1 MYSFVPNS
9 SLNHQDKIFFNLPF
23 DKKKVSDL
31 INWSFSKYGEKKT
44 VDLVEKLKSI
54 GYSHATSAGISLG
67 IDDLKIPADKKVF
80 VNEAE
85 QQLNF
90 TKQNFEKGHLT
101 TIESFGRV
109 IDTWN
114 KTSERIK
121 KQVIIDFKA
130 FDVLN
135 PVFMMAFSGARGN
148 ISQVRQLVGM
158 RGLMSDPQGK
168 IIDFPIQSNFREG
181 LTLTEYVISCYG
193 ARKGVVDTALRTAT
207 SGYLTRRLV
216 DVAQHVIVRYF
227 DCQTLDGIYLTTISH
242 GSKIILKLSQ
252 RIVGRV
258 LAKSIYSENNTLIAY
273 RNQDIT
279 TELASKITLHTSKV
293 FVRSTLTCKVKKK
306 YVCQLCY
313 GWSLAQNHLVPSG
326 EAVGIIAAQSIG
338 EPGTQ
343 LTMRTFHTGGV
354 FSGSVSEEI
363 RATHNGKVFFT
374 NSTPGKLVR
383 TAYGQIAFLTK
394 QDSFLFLSQITNN
407 DLLNSPIKY
416 QIPAYSLLF
425 VKQNQ
430 LVIKQQI
437 LAEVS
442 TFLNGENQSISSS
455 ETVYS
460 DFSGMISFSLNDTL
474 HKKYQTK
481 LESKSQ
487 QKPISESKLI
497 NTTKRKL
504 ISNSSE
510 FWVLSA
516 QSETFL
522 KPVNFY
528 CFNGDFIQ
536 YHANLYK
543 SNLKFVPEKKS
554 FEKYVN
560 NIQYYDYGQS
570 VNSEQ
575 LITEKYFRKN
585 NYFSVI
591 NHQKTDNIHDF
602 LMVNNQ
608 SDLTILLSDY
618 LPKTNGYGDRQLFKI
633 KFSKLEK
640 SNIALLLS
648 DSKRLCFTNF
658 NHGYRSSIFQF
669 KLNKKQ
675 FPKKSNLLKNFY
687 EKNKTQLNKTYS
699 IFENDHQNRFDLS
712 YVNINNQKFS
722 NHKKSSS
729 NEFIFC
735 SINDCKFDTFYYESK
750 FDDSELNPYCSS
762 LNYLNLV
769 SIESKQKILNNHL
782 VLPLKKLKETKNIN
796 NSKLKKLGK
805 YLNFINDYEKSESKQ
820 NRVLWFPSTQFD
832 QLQSKK
838 DQTFFKPDYTFKI
851 PFDRFLQFYN
861 RREIIFDYCNNNLL
875 LDGEFF
881 YTVLSA
887 STFYDQIFTLKKKAK
902 LVPKTLFNSPL
913 LNRNQ
918 SLSNSSVVLD
928 PYLLKVLNYKKGF
941 SLLNDSDWFYLDIQ
955 SFFKMD
961 YGQNKISYNSI
972 SASNDYQI
980 KQFFKVDR
988 FFVSKLK
995 FYNSFSFRQYDF
1007 QCQYKKSLIKSI
1019 EKFSNKSKLISSSYL
1034 DYETLII
1041 SHGAI
1046 LKQLVKFENT
1056 YNGKD
1061 HEKLNFHTEK
1071 LNNIMYEN
1079 LDLNFTNEKIKT
1091 FQSYLNFNQF
1101 FVKSIPNDFFYE
1113 KWIKEYTLQNSS
1125 LKFQLQNTFKIAI
1138 QNRSVLGVDSLFS
1151 KQMTNLLNN
1160 NEFQLKQYDLKSSK
1174 LQNTT
1179 KHYWVI
1185 PYDLDLYY
1193 YHNKLTSHES
1203 LTYLDIIFPK
1213 VPIFTQIHRLVTNYE
1228 TIHSKIQLSLDTWN
1242 YQSQNHL
1249 LSQNSKWDSMLS
1261 KTVKFDRDSLD
1272 GFNEFILELKFKL
1285 IAQIEMDKKAL
1296 FLSHMKKKK
1305 SFSYVHIGHDLIDDK
1320 AKKFDDFSINIKKFS
1335 IFFRVYH
1342 FDMTKL
1348 CLVKHTVLE
1357 GINYHETFN
1366 QNCQKFKFYSKL
1378 VNLKALKLPII
1389 KTFSL
1394 DIDHILNN
1402 GYQTNCGK
1410 KRNIILPGTFNFY
1423 FNNTCRY
1430 QPKLKFKHEIEKSQ
1444 KDHNMNFSVS
1454 YYNWIGIGFKTQFKT
1469 NRNSKTSNKLTLICN
1484 ASQFL
1489 VISKVTQYYV
1499 SNLQCVT
1506 LMKNLNINQQSEQL
1520 LKFQKEKFIY
1530 NLLTKHFKL
1539 NSSFKYSK
1547 KYSGR
1552 FLNNETFPLPKPQWS
1567 LMKFSNDVSKTN
1579 IYPNFS
1585 KLLTKKNTNMF
1596 PMHLVQYH
1604 LDIPQSLINIFKF
1617 SHCVSNHF
1625 QFDYEKS
1632 SIKYKQIEKLKS
1644 DSSQLQGE
1652 VIFAKSNNFFNT
1664 DLNQYT
1670 KGPLPKMYV
1679 LTDADLMSWDLNG
1692 QSNQSCKVKL
1702 GQYVR
1707 YGTKVIKGNGITQ
1720 SGIVISKTKDKLVM
1734 RKAKPFLLASN
1745 GDCSLSHGDFVNS
1758 QSPLLTLSYKTLKN
1772 DDIVQGIPKIE
1783 QLFEARE
1790 NMKNDHSL
1798 NSLVKKQFE
1807 LYKES
1812 YTKQDAVRKSVKY
1825 IQQYIIDGIQ
1835 YVYQSQGVN
1844 ISDKHVEIIVK
1855 QMTSKVKIISPGNT
1869 GLFTGDIVDLDWAE
1883 LVNRALDYENNDNEN
1898 KKSEYEPIVLGITK
1912 ASLETEGFLS
1922 AASFQETIKI
1932 LSQAAYFKKRDFL
1945 RGLKENV
1952 ILGHLLPAGTGL
1964 FSTT

>member
-608 SDLTILLSDY
+608 
-618 LPKTNGYGDRQLFKI
+618 
-633 KFSKLEK
+633 
-640 SNIALLLS
+640 
-648 DSKRLCFTNF
+648 
-658 NHGYRSSIFQF
+658 
-669 KLNKKQ
+669 
-675 FPKKSNLLKNFY
+675 
-687 EKNKTQLNKTYS
+687 
-699 IFENDHQNRFDLS
+699 
-712 YVNINNQKFS
+712 
-722 NHKKSSS
+722 
-729 NEFIFC
+729 
-735 SINDCKFDTFYYESK
+735 
-750 FDDSELNPYCSS
+750 
-762 LNYLNLV
+762 
-769 SIESKQKILNNHL
+769 
-782 VLPLKKLKETKNIN
+782 
-796 NSKLKKLGK
+796 
-805 YLNFINDYEKSESKQ
+805 
-820 NRVLWFPSTQFD
+820 
-832 QLQSKK
+832 
-838 DQTFFKPDYTFKI
+838 
-851 PFDRFLQFYN
+851 
-861 RREIIFDYCNNNLL
+861 
-875 LDGEFF
+875 
-881 YTVLSA
+881 
-887 STFYDQIFTLKKKAK
+887 
-902 LVPKTLFNSPL
+902 
-913 LNRNQ
+913 
-918 SLSNSSVVLD
+918 
-928 PYLLKVLNYKKGF
+928 
-941 SLLNDSDWFYLDIQ
+941 
-955 SFFKMD
+955 
-961 YGQNKISYNSI
+961 
-972 SASNDYQI
+972 
-980 KQFFKVDR
+980 
-988 FFVSKLK
+988 
-995 FYNSFSFRQYDF
+995 
-1007 QCQYKKSLIKSI
+1007 
-1019 EKFSNKSKLISSSYL
+1019 
-1034 DYETLII
+1034 
-1041 SHGAI
+1041 
-1046 LKQLVKFENT
+1046 
-1056 YNGKD
+1056 
-1061 HEKLNFHTEK
+1061 
-1071 LNNIMYEN
+1071 
-1079 LDLNFTNEKIKT
+1079 
-1091 FQSYLNFNQF
+1091 
-1101 FVKSIPNDFFYE
+1101 
-1113 KWIKEYTLQNSS
+1113 
-1125 LKFQLQNTFKIAI
+1125 
-1138 QNRSVLGVDSLFS
+1138 
-1151 KQMTNLLNN
+1151 
-1160 NEFQLKQYDLKSSK
+1160 
-1174 LQNTT
+1174 
-1179 KHYWVI
+1179 
-1185 PYDLDLYY
+1185 
-1193 YHNKLTSHES
+1193 
-1203 LTYLDIIFPK
+1203 
-1213 VPIFTQIHRLVTNYE
+1213 
-1228 TIHSKIQLSLDTWN
+1228 
-1242 YQSQNHL
+1242 
-1249 LSQNSKWDSMLS
+1249 
-1261 KTVKFDRDSLD
+1261 
-1272 GFNEFILELKFKL
+1272 
-1285 IAQIEMDKKAL
+1285 
-1296 FLSHMKKKK
+1296 
-1305 SFSYVHIGHDLIDDK
+1305 
-1320 AKKFDDFSINIKKFS
+1320 
-1335 IFFRVYH
+1335 
-1342 FDMTKL
+1342 
-1348 CLVKHTVLE
+1348 
-1357 GINYHETFN
+1357 
-1366 QNCQKFKFYSKL
+1366 
-1378 VNLKALKLPII
+1378 
-1389 KTFSL
+1389 
-1394 DIDHILNN
+1394 
-1402 GYQTNCGK
+1402 
-1410 KRNIILPGTFNFY
+1410 
-1423 FNNTCRY
+1423 
-1430 QPKLKFKHEIEKSQ
+1430 
-1444 KDHNMNFSVS
+1444 
-1454 YYNWIGIGFKTQFKT
+1454 
-1469 NRNSKTSNKLTLICN
+1469 
-1484 ASQFL
+1484 
-1489 VISKVTQYYV
+1489 
-1499 SNLQCVT
+1499 
-1506 LMKNLNINQQSEQL
+1506 
-1520 LKFQKEKFIY
+1520 
-1530 NLLTKHFKL
+1530 
-1539 NSSFKYSK
+1539 
-1547 KYSGR
+1547 
-1552 FLNNETFPLPKPQWS
+1552 
-1567 LMKFSNDVSKTN
+1567 
-1579 IYPNFS
+1579 
-1585 KLLTKKNTNMF
+1585 
-1596 PMHLVQYH
+1596 
-1604 LDIPQSLINIFKF
+1604 
-1617 SHCVSNHF
+1617 HCVSNHF